1 MQIEPEL
8 YYRPRD
14 PELRQVAAIQTLAAW
29 RHKGVGPAYTMSG
42 ARILY
47 KGADL
52 LAWLDANRVVTEG

>member
-47 KGADL
+47 KGAHL